1 MDSLQQFFDL
11 LYVQCTI
18 AKHGPTKAIQNLKA
32 GDDLEDVGGR
42 SNEELDF
49 DLLYLPVPLHH
60 IFAEDAI

>member
-1 MDSLQQFFDL
+1 M
-11 LYVQCTI
+11 YVQCTI

-49 DLLYLPVPLHH
+49 DLLYPPVPLHH
-60 IFAEDAI
+60 IFAEDTI